1 MASYDQIDIQ
11 ILNLLKENARM
22 KASSISQKVGLSVSS
37 VTERI
42 RKLENGGIIHAYTV
56 VVDQKKIGNDVT
68 ALMEVSL
75 EHPKFYDAFTEMI
88 QKNRSV
94 VSCYYISGDFDFM
107 LKIVS
112 PSEKLEEI
120 HRCIKSFSGV
130 SGTRTNV
137 VLKSLKSGDALLP
150 EEENNL

>member
-1 MASYDQIDIQ
+1 MNLDSIDIR
-11 ILNLLKENARM
+11 ILSLLKENARI
-22 KASSISQKVGLSVSS
+22 KASQISEIVGLSVSS

-42 RKLENGGIIHAYTV
+42 KKLEKGGVITGYTAV
-56 VVDQKKIGNDVT
+56 IDQKKIGNNVT

-75 EHPKFYDAFTEMI
+75 EHPKFYDSFAEMI
-88 QKNRSV
+88 EKTKCI

-107 LKIVS
+107 MKILA

-120 HRCIKSFSGV
+120 HRAIKSFPGV

-137 VLKSLKSGDALLP
+137 VLKSMKTGVSLLP
-150 EEENNL
+150 DEK